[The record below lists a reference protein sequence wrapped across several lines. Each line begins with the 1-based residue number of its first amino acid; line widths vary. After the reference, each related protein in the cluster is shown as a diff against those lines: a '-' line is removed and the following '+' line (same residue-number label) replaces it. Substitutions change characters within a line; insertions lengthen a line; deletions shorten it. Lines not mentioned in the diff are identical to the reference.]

1 MENKFEIL
9 FKYILLV
16 EGGYSNHKNDRGGKT
31 KYGITQAVARN
42 YGIEDLTIEQAK
54 EIYYKKYYLKNKL
67 DKVDNVK
74 IALSIFDFVVNS
86 GLYGIRKAQQA
97 LKELGY
103 KITIDGII
111 GEQTIKYLNVV
122 NENKFLAKYHELQI
136 RFYNTLANSKPSQK
150 VFLKGWI
157 NRVNSKIKY
166 IKEELV

>member
-31 KYGITQAVARN
+31 KYGITQAVAKN

-103 KITIDGII
+103 KITIDGVI
-111 GEQTIKYLNVV
+111 GEQTLKYLNLV

-136 RFYNTLANSKPSQK
+136 KFYNTLANSKTSQK
-150 VFLKGWI
+150 VFLKGWL

-166 IKEELV
+166 IKEMK

>member
-16 EGGYSNHKNDRGGKT
+16 EGGYSNHKNDKGGKT

-67 DKVDNVK
+67 DKIGSTK
-74 IALSIFDFVVNS
+74 IQLSIFDFTVNS

-103 KITIDGII
+103 KITIDGVI
-111 GEQTIKYLNVV
+111 GEQTIKFLNMV
-122 NENKFLAKYHELQI
+122 NEDKFLNKYHELQI
-136 RFYNTLANSKPSQK
+136 KFYNTIVKNKPIQK

-166 IKEELV
+166 IKEMN

>member
-1 MENKFEIL
+1 
-9 FKYILLV
+9 LV

-31 KYGITQAVARN
+31 KYGITQAVAKN

-103 KITIDGII
+103 KITIDGVI
-111 GEQTIKYLNVV
+111 GEQTLKYLNLV

-136 RFYNTLANSKPSQK
+136 KFYNTLANSKTSQK
-150 VFLKGWI
+150 VFLKGWL

-166 IKEELV
+166 IKEMK

>member
-31 KYGITQAVARN
+31 KYGITQAVAKN

-74 IALSIFDFVVNS
+74 IALSIFDFTVNS

-103 KITIDGII
+103 KITIDGVI
-111 GEQTIKYLNVV
+111 GEQTIKFLNMV
-122 NENKFLAKYHELQI
+122 NEDKFLNKYHELQI
-136 RFYNTLANSKPSQK
+136 KFYNAIAKNKPTQK

-166 IKEELV
+166 IKEMN

>member
-9 FKYILLV
+9 FKYILMV
-16 EGGYSNHKNDRGGKT
+16 EGGYSNHKNDKGGKT
-31 KYGITQAVARN
+31 KYGITQAVAKN

-74 IALSIFDFVVNS
+74 IALSIFDFTVNS

-103 KITIDGII
+103 KITIDGVI
-111 GEQTIKYLNVV
+111 GEQTLKYLNLV
-122 NENKFLAKYHELQI
+122 NENKFLTKYHELQI
-136 RFYNTLANSKPSQK
+136 KFYNTLATNKPSQK
-150 VFLKGWI
+150 VFLKGWL
-157 NRVNSKIKY
+157 NRVNSKIKF
-166 IKEELV
+166 IKEMK

>member
-9 FKYILLV
+9 FKYILMV

-31 KYGITQAVARN
+31 KYGITQAVAKN

-74 IALSIFDFVVNS
+74 IALSIFDFIVNS
-86 GLYGIRKAQQA
+86 GLYGVRKAQQA

-111 GEQTIKYLNVV
+111 GEQTLKYLNLV
-122 NENKFLAKYHELQI
+122 NENKFLTKYHELQI
-136 RFYNTLANSKPSQK
+136 KFYNTLATSKPSQK
-150 VFLKGWI
+150 VFLKGWL

-166 IKEELV
+166 IKEMN